1 VPDTG
6 YHFVSWSDGSTDN
19 PRTDTGVTADI
30 AVTANFD
37 INTYTLTY
45 SAGAHGSISGASP
58 QTVNHGADGTAVTAV
73 PDTGY
78 HFANWSD
85 GSTANPRTDTNVT
98 ADIAVTANFDT
109 LEYTITSSAI
119 SGGSISPAGGTT
131 VAHGQDLSY
140 SAEPDDEYEVIRWSV
155 DGDVVQWGGES
166 YTLSDIQSDHSLS
179 VLFGE
184 VDYAI
189 TATAGPG
196 GSVSPEDVSVDS
208 GGNCVFTA
216 TPDTGYAVDT
226 WFMDGSVVKTGGV
239 TFEVSPVYTEH
250 TIHVTFRSML
260 SYSLGT
266 YGFEDEQETEAGV
279 INNNADL
286 DQPDE
291 ALVLVEP
298 VGLGLD
304 PDNMAM
310 GLHNRTDS
318 RGQTVNARAKG
329 MFIGTGADEVLIRF
343 KYLFTTSD
351 TVLVIYLSDS
361 PELLTK
367 DDFGVF
373 QKIVWTG
380 HLDCSEGLYIEL
392 ELIEQGENAIS
403 LSSFMPSVTNRRVST
418 GTASSSVYVDDWSPI
433 IQCYGICLDINWD
446 NFVDEADFLMVIGGS
461 GCSATGE
468 MACLEGAFS
477 TDGYMD
483 SYDVASWDWAM
494 NSDQRLLNYCGLPL
508 TDGSGGIGLMSA
520 LVRGPANAGARMALA
535 NVPND
540 LSDMLIAG
548 KRGSADAAGKLKD
561 SLYVFDSTGQCG
573 GSFEPASNRGNIRLV
588 RGPDGRIY
596 VLNSETGLVRLDST
610 DEVIIPPGKLE
621 FADEPRYNKSATVY
635 VGIQG
640 DGSDAFGRPIL
651 DVAFDAEHAYVI
663 PVVVHPD
670 GGEAYTAAAKLK
682 LSAGAN
688 PPYELVELYD
698 EPPLPNDNQYRDSL
712 REIEIDSAGNVY
724 VLNVHAI
731 NESDIL
737 WRYGTNG
744 TVERLDLGWPDGGS
758 YVPAPVGMY
767 VSETTGILYLASAA
781 YNQTDPDSTVIYS
794 FSTQGALAL
803 AKSVTINGLQHVT
816 GMTEDPATGT
826 LWVVGFNMHDIPQY
840 PNPTKPAFYYPHLA
854 KISSDD
860 DSVEVI
866 PLFDPASH
874 DLALPTSILW
884 TSTAEQVGV
893 E

>member
-1 VPDTG
+1 
-6 YHFVSWSDGSTDN
+6 
-19 PRTDTGVTADI
+19 
-30 AVTANFD
+30 
-37 INTYTLTY
+37 L
-45 SAGAHGSISGASP
+45 
-58 QTVNHGADGTAVTAV
+58 
-73 PDTGY
+73 
-78 HFANWSD
+78 
-85 GSTANPRTDTNVT
+85 
-98 ADIAVTANFDT
+98 
-109 LEYTITSSAI
+109 
-119 SGGSISPAGGTT
+119 
-131 VAHGQDLSY
+131 
-140 SAEPDDEYEVIRWSV
+140 
-155 DGDVVQWGGES
+155 
-166 YTLSDIQSDHSLS
+166 
-179 VLFGE
+179 
-184 VDYAI
+184 
-189 TATAGPG
+189 
-196 GSVSPEDVSVDS
+196 
-208 GGNCVFTA
+208 
-216 TPDTGYAVDT
+216 
-226 WFMDGSVVKTGGV
+226 DGSVVKTGGL
-239 TFEVSPVYTEH
+239 TYELSPIYTDH
-250 TIHVTFRSML
+250 DIHVTFRNML
-260 SYSLGT
+260 RYSLVT
-266 YGFEDEQETEAGV
+266 YGFEDEEETEAGV
-279 INNNADL
+279 INNNSDL
-286 DQPDE
+286 DLPDE
-291 ALVLVEP
+291 PLVLVEP

-304 PDNMAM
+304 PDNMVM

-318 RGQTVNARAKG
+318 GGQTVNARAKG

-351 TVLVIYLSDS
+351 TMLVIYLSDS

-367 DDFGVF
+367 DDPLWEQHYRKVAELMPPPYPRPGSPDSGRFGVF

-483 SYDVASWDWAM
+483 SYDVASWDWAMNSDQRLLNYCGLPLTDGSGGIGLTYDVASWDWAM